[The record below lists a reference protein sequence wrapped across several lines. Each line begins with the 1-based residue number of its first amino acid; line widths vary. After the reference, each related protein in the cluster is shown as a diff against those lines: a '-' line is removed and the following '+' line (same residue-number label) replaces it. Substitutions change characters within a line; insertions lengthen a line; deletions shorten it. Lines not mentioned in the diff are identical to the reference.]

1 MTVPHPE
8 FPTVDAVV
16 EGLIADYRAEPR
28 TSHLDSP
35 FLPNR
40 DRTIEIV
47 EGLRRV
53 MFPGFFDEIRLT
65 RENINS
71 HLRKL
76 LVDTHQKLY
85 LQVRESIRYQ
95 RNVMQEGSGSECAD
109 CDQKAAQI
117 ASAFMGRLPNVR
129 RMLNLDVEA
138 VFEGDPAATGLDEAI
153 FCYPGIDAIFIHR
166 IAHELHVLEV
176 PLLPRIMS
184 EYAHNETGID
194 IHPGA
199 VIGRSF
205 CIDHGTGVVVG
216 ETTRI
221 GSRVKIYQGVT
232 LGALSTKGGQ
242 AWRGRRRHPT
252 IEDDV
257 TIYGGAI
264 ILGGET
270 VIGKGATIGGSV
282 FITSSV
288 PAGHTV
294 TMNLPD
300 LTSRPPKDSRRAGK
314 P

>member
-1 MTVPHPE
+1 MQDQPPNPADFAQV
-8 FPTVDAVV
+8 ARN
-16 EGLIADYRAEPR
+16 LIGDYRAQPK

-40 DRTIEIV
+40 DQTIQIV
-47 EGLRRV
+47 ELIRRV

-65 RENINS
+65 AENLQP
-71 HLRKL
+71 HLEALLADIYQRL
-76 LVDTHQKLY
+76 LV
-85 LQVRESIRYQ
+85 QVREALHYQ
-95 RNVMQEGSGSECAD
+95 DLVDRGGREGDCPD
-109 CDQKAAQI
+109 CDRRAAELTGQ
-117 ASAFMGRLPNVR
+117 FMACLPEVR
-129 RMLNLDVEA
+129 QLLNTDVQA
-138 VFEGDPAATGLDEAI
+138 VFDGDPAATGLDEAI

-166 IAHELHVLEV
+166 VAHRLHRLGV

-199 VIGRSF
+199 TIGPSF
-205 CIDHGTGVVVG
+205 FIDHGTGVVVG
-216 ETTRI
+216 ETTTI
-221 GSRVKIYQGVT
+221 GKGVKIYQGVT

-242 AWRGRRRHPT
+242 AWRGRKRHPT

-264 ILGGET
+264 ILGGQT
-270 VIGKGATIGGSV
+270 VIGRGATIGGSV

-294 TMNLPD
+294 TMHLPE
-300 LTSRPPKDSRRAGK
+300 LKSMPPKPRRAGK
-314 P
+314 D